1 MWGFY
6 IHGAVDAIS
15 RNILG
20 LKIGTTYKDPLI
32 IANFYLNWVRSYN
45 IAPIILRMDKGKV
58 ISTWKIFR
66 FYLQIIQCISQKS
79 ANRSFL
85 GFLKNVLLV
94 VVENVFST
102 DVS

>member
-15 RNILG
+15 RNILE

-45 IAPIILRMDKGKV
+45 IAPIILRMDKGKDNIYLEDIQV
-58 ISTWKIFR
+58 LFTDNTMHQSEIS
-66 FYLQIIQCISQKS
+66 KS
-79 ANRSFL
+79 KLFGL
-85 GFLKNVLLV
+85 P
-94 VVENVFST
+94 
-102 DVS
+102 